1 LPALDVTPKEP
12 QHHGVPQFQEAP
24 MEPLFSLRDQGWEVL
39 RRRRAELRESMDAL
53 EQALAAPVPG
63 RVGAWAERVN
73 VALVEL
79 SADFREH
86 VDITEGPDGLY
97 RGVLS
102 TAPRL
107 SNAVNRLTAEH
118 AVMAGLIHDM
128 LTSVS
133 EPAID
138 GGVDDVRDLG
148 TMLLGRLIRHRQRG
162 ADLIYE
168 AYEVDVGGET

>member
-1 LPALDVTPKEP
+1 MQALDAAPKEP
-12 QHHGVPQFQEAP
+12 QHQGVPRREEAP
-24 MEPLFSLRDQGWEVL
+24 MEPLFSLPHQGWDAL
-39 RRRRAELRESMDAL
+39 LRRRAELRESMDAL

-63 RVGAWAERVN
+63 RVGAWAERVH

-79 SADFREH
+79 SADFRGH

-102 TAPRL
+102 IAPRL
-107 SNAVNRLTAEH
+107 ANAVTGLTAEH
-118 AVMAGLIHDM
+118 AAIAGLIQDM
-128 LTSVS
+128 LIAVS
-133 EPAID
+133 EPAINE
-138 GGVDDVRDLG
+138 GVDDVRDLG